1 MKNNHNVITFF
12 QSNYKVYTHKLSNHN
27 VITPFQKT
35 YNVITKNKRIYK
47 VITKLCISYIV
58 ITFLSPTYAITFSS
72 DLIDGELVY
81 GKADQNEKVFVEN
94 SYLNIGKNDKN
105 LFQIP
110 TDSTGKFVIGIP
122 QDATKLTLTIQS
134 PTHLETKIFSVKNR
148 TWDEEYVT
156 GLPPAKVQPDDKNQK
171 RITDE
176 ALQMK
181 QARQASDYPYFPE
194 TFQNPVPAYIRISSH
209 FGSRRILNNV
219 KKQGHSGTDLAAP
232 TGTPIISPADGK
244 VVFVHPDLFLT
255 GKTVMIDHGY
265 GVFSSYSHLS
275 QINVKQNQIVKSG
288 DSIGLVGQTGRATGP
303 HLHFTIT
310 WYGVRINPEDL
321 IFNSLK

>member
-1 MKNNHNVITFF
+1 MKNDYKVITNL
-12 QSNYKVYTHKLSNHN
+12 QSNYKIDTYKHSNYN
-27 VITPFQKT
+27 IITSI
-35 YNVITKNKRIYK
+35 NSIYK
-47 VITKLCISYIV
+47 VITNLFIYYIV
-58 ITFLSPTYAITFSS
+58 ITFLSPAYALTFSS
-72 DLIDGELVY
+72 NLTDGSLVY
-81 GKADQNEKVFVEN
+81 GRTDPNEKVFVEN
-94 SYLNIGKNDKN
+94 NYLNIGKNDKN

-110 TDSTGKFVIGIP
+110 TDDQGRFVIGIP
-122 QDATKLTLTIQS
+122 QDATKLTLTIKS
-134 PTHLETKIFSVKNR
+134 PTHSETKTFFVQSR

-156 GLPPAKVQPDDKNQK
+156 GLPPSKVQPDKKNQK

-176 ALQMK
+176 AIQMK
-181 QARQASDYPYFPE
+181 QARQLSEYPNFPDI
-194 TFQNPVPAYIRISSH
+194 FQNPVPLYTRISSR
-209 FGSRRILNNV
+209 FGSRRILNNI

-232 TGTPIISPADGK
+232 IGTPIVAPLDGK
-244 VVFVHPDLFLT
+244 VVFIHSDIFLT

-275 QINVKQNQIVKSG
+275 QINVKLNQIVKTG

-321 IFNSLK
+321 IFNPSK